1 MKQFL
6 HNYKL
11 RLTTISPVHIGD
23 GDMYDPTNYF
33 IKDGY
38 LHYFDSTVL
47 ISKLNSEQRDELIS
61 ILSEPNSYQQLQLFY
76 KRDDIRALASS
87 STIYKVEVSKD
98 IEKNYNSSLG
108 KIKQRESK
116 GNEVFNSLSINS
128 TIKTSNI
135 PYIPGSSFKG
145 ALKTA
150 FFSKEAENKK
160 FSEVAKEIYKY
171 DKFKEYK
178 FLTKYFGEF
187 EEDPFSKIKVS
198 DFTPKELKLQIK
210 WAVNKK
216 KKSDTTENDN
226 TAVRFEFIAPNSE
239 FVAEIVL
246 MDLLKSSELEKI
258 NKNIRDRKKLIKQP
272 SKKYIKDEII
282 KIANS
287 FYISKFEEEKRWA
300 ESKEQQIVSNSY
312 FERTEPYIEKAR
324 NGKGFLVRVGR
335 HSGAVSMTLDSHR
348 KIQIPQM
355 KKDKDGN
362 NLSPKQKHVKEPFTY
377 WLESDHNSVQST
389 EFIGWVYCEFIDD
402 DKYNDIVK
410 ASEQFIDNQKESIAK
425 EIQKIKELEEKAK
438 DEAKQK
444 ALQKQKAEEEA
455 KQKEAEEKAKREALL
470 ASMSPFEL
478 FLESLKEKNMPLE
491 TALFNSINSN
501 EVEQDIRCE
510 AIDHLQQ
517 LLKDN
522 KQWKETTNAKKPEK
536 DKAYKRTLKV
546 LEFLKEC

>member
-33 IKDGY
+33 INDGY

-47 ISKLNSEQRDELIS
+47 ISKLNSNQRNKLIS
-61 ILSEPNSYQQLQLFY
+61 ILSNPNSYQQLQLFY
-76 KRDDIRALASS
+76 KRDDIRAIASN

-98 IEKNYNSSLG
+98 IEENYNNSLG
-108 KIKQRESK
+108 KIKQKESE

-160 FSEVAKEIYKY
+160 FNEVAKEDERY
-171 DKFKEYK
+171 DRREGKKVFKEYK

-198 DFTPKELKLQIK
+198 DFTPKEPKLQIK

-216 KKSDTTENDN
+216 KKSNTTENDN

-300 ESKEQQIVSNSY
+300 ESKEQQIVSDSY
-312 FERTEPYIEKAR
+312 FERAKPYIDKAR

-348 KIQIPQM
+348 KILISQM
-355 KKDKDGN
+355 KKDKDGKD
-362 NLSPKQKHVKEPFTY
+362 LSLKQKHVNEPFTY
-377 WLESDHNSVQST
+377 WLESDKNSVQST

-410 ASEQFIDNQKESIAK
+410 TSEQFIDNQKESIEK
-425 EIQKIKELEEKAK
+425 ERQKIKELEEKVK
-438 DEAKQK
+438 NEQK
-444 ALQKQKAEEEA
+444 ALALAKEQKEKEEA
-455 KQKEAEEKAKREALL
+455 ELKAKKEAEEKAKL
-470 ASMSPFEL
+470 AQMTPIQRL
-478 FLESLKEKNMPLE
+478 
-491 TALFNSINSN
+491 INSYDN
-501 EVEQDIRCE
+501 IAELINDMKAGNIENFENIKLELAQEVKKI
-510 AIDHLQQ
+510 LQQ
-517 LLKDN
+517 NPKTWNKAKKKALDRKVYIEGLLK
-522 KQWKETTNAKKPEK
+522 
-536 DKAYKRTLKV
+536 
-546 LEFLKEC
+546 